1 MNIVKLDNRYSGCR
15 NWKYLVNCENTI
27 KLVTVRNWCW
37 EVWGASCERE
47 FWQIAPN
54 ANQHWAWSCNDG
66 NDVYRRI
73 YLKTDTELSIYL
85 LQFS

>member
-15 NWKYLVNCENTI
+15 HWKYLVSLRDINDLI
-27 KLVTVRNWCW
+27 TVRNWCW

-47 FWQIAPN
+47 LWQIAPD
-54 ANQHWAWSCNDG
+54 ANQHWAWSCNEY
-66 NDVYRRI
+66 YRRI
-73 YLKTDTELSIYL
+73 YLKTDTELSAYL

>member
-15 NWKYLVNCENTI
+15 HWKYLVNCENTI

-37 EVWGASCERE
+37 KVWGASCERE
-47 FWQIAPN
+47 FWQISPN
-54 ANQHWAWSCNDG
+54 ANQHWAWSCND
-66 NDVYRRI
+66 DYRRI
-73 YLKTDTELSIYL
+73 YLKTDTELSVYL